1 MRREARAVGAGGLLL
16 LLLQHAAWAA
26 GTERNGFALEPA
38 SISEAEI
45 VAGLPRRDAIPALD
59 HPSLLPAAEAEWS
72 DDEPVLGIVVAGE
85 ARAYPVAILNWHELV
100 NDTIAGEPILVSFCP
115 LCGTGLVFDRR
126 VSGEVRSFGV
136 SGLLYRSDLLM
147 YDRSSESLWSQISA
161 EAVTGPALGQR
172 LRVLRARMDLWGR
185 WRSDH
190 PEGTVL
196 SRETG
201 HRRDYASSPYSGY
214 SHSRKLSFPAPV
226 DRRYHPKMPTLGLRI
241 PGEGSRAYP
250 AWELA
255 RAGAAVEEP
264 FLGRRV
270 RISYDVD
277 RQVFDFEAPAE
288 VEVVEGFWFA
298 WAAFHPETS
307 VFSAPDVSPTERRSA
322 DE

>member
-1 MRREARAVGAGGLLL
+1 MLLV
-16 LLLQHAAWAA
+16 LLLQNAAWAV
-26 GTERNGFALEPA
+26 ERNGFALEPA

-45 VAGLPRRDAIPALD
+45 LAGLPRRDAIPALD
-59 HPSLLPAAEAEWS
+59 HPSVLPAAEANWR
-72 DDEPVLGIVVAGE
+72 DDEPVLGIVVGGE

-100 NDTIAGEPILVSFCP
+100 NDTIDGEPILVSFCP

-126 VSGEVRSFGV
+126 IGGKERTFGV

-161 EAVTGPALGQR
+161 EAVTGPLLGQR
-172 LRVLRARMDLWGR
+172 LRVLRARMDQWGE

-190 PEGTVL
+190 PESTVL
-196 SRETG
+196 SPETG
-201 HRRDYASSPYSGY
+201 HRRDYDRSPYPGY
-214 SHSRKLSFPAPV
+214 SHSRELSFPAPV

-250 AWELA
+250 AAELA
-255 RAGAAVEEP
+255 RAGAAAEET
-264 FLGRRV
+264 FLGHRV
-270 RISYDVD
+270 RIAYDVD
-277 RQVFDFEAPAE
+277 RQVFDVEAPPE

-307 VFSAPDVSPTERRSA
+307 VYLAPGGPPTEGRSA
-322 DE
+322 DD